1 MASRN
6 EYEMLFKLSAQLGQ
20 NFNGTFSSAQKTLA
34 ATQKEIQSLNKLQSD
49 ISSYTK
55 QQQSVDALK
64 TKLSTYQQQLRN
76 VQQEISTSGEYSSA
90 LANKELDLKQKI
102 EQTEASLRQK
112 TETLDRMGDALSE
125 AGVDMGNLSG
135 ETERLGKEVD
145 DLKEKQ
151 EKAADEAQRFGDVG
165 ANSAIAV
172 ADALAAA
179 GIAKILKEIY
189 EAYGECIVGAASF
202 GDEIGTV
209 SVQYGIAAQDLQA
222 YYYAAELVDV
232 SVETLTSTMAKNVRS
247 MSEAQSGTERYAEAY
262 ERLKVEVTNA
272 DGSLRD
278 SEDVYWDVIDA
289 LGDMENASERDALA
303 MELLGRSAQQINT
316 LIAAGSGVMDEYS
329 QMAEKAGYIMDEKML
344 ASAMALDDELQIQKN
359 NMTALKN
366 TIGAQFAPEITAA
379 LKLWNNML
387 AEMTEF
393 AEENPVVV
401 KSLVALGLELA
412 TIVGIYGGYVAI
424 KKTST
429 ALKALSAA
437 LTAKDAAASG
447 ADAAAKTAQ
456 ATATGAATVAQTGLN
471 AAMMANPIGLIIAA
485 VAALTVGVIAMT
497 TAMNK
502 ANDPSTKLTET
513 TRKQKAE
520 LEQLNAEYEE
530 ACTVYGETS
539 EEASRLRYEMEDLEA
554 AIEENGQTVEE
565 FVNECNE
572 LATSAHQVIS
582 DYQTTTEEIRQNE
595 LSTLALIQKLDDL
608 ARQNVKT
615 AATEEQ
621 MRSIIAELNEQ
632 MPELALS
639 YDDVASSAENYVKAM
654 RELAERKA
662 EEDKQAARMQAYT
675 DALIKQEELTKQIAE
690 AEENLRLS
698 RISDDNA
705 WFLSDAWFYN
715 VTGEGW
721 LGSWATSTDEYKEAL
736 SALKAEL
743 AATEKTIDDVTK
755 AWNEYGEAQSE
766 NALSAEELAKQEK
779 LVAEA
784 ANAVATGYMTAEQAA
799 KYYGVDLSKV
809 EAKTE
814 QLEFTSSAL
823 ASALK
828 AVRTGFL
835 TADAAA
841 KAYGLT
847 VESIGA
853 YRNITDITSE
863 INELSEAYHDL
874 YQEAEDSIKGQYQLW
889 DKAAEVIPADLAEIT
904 TALETQTAYWH
915 DYNTDLKS
923 LNERAKDIEGL
934 SEMVA
939 SFADGS
945 AESVN
950 IVAGLAQ
957 ASDEEIRQ
965 MVEQWKE
972 LSAEETAATETL
984 VDSKDEYTDTI
995 EALKQQ
1001 LEQTIDDLNLS
1012 EEAKAAAEATMDAYI
1027 KALQEGAD
1035 EAVQIAEQLA
1045 VQVGTALNTSSDA
1058 SGGDS
1063 SGSTGDSSGGGSSG
1077 GGAWKSYSDAA
1088 AAGYSNIRTKSEFAR
1103 GGSDKEKYGTYQAYL
1118 DAMYDKYVGGGSG
1131 AAKEEQ
1137 KTVKAMQKSGWTD
1150 SNAFGIGGGTYT
1162 AQEYNSR
1169 TVLGTDG
1176 ETYLKLKDFSAGEAN
1191 GGYSKLNEGYSY
1203 TLDGKGNYEV
1213 DAFWFKPTYHYHK
1226 GGLVGDIAT
1235 LTESEQFAKLL
1246 KGEYVST
1253 PAQMKR
1259 FMEDTLP
1266 QVAEFG
1272 AENAAPVAEAQS
1284 SQGVIYT
1291 VTIAPNFTLQGVEG
1305 DNMEDKF
1312 RECGDMV
1319 VDMVIDRL
1327 EEMGIDAKRGAYV

>member
-76 VQQEISTSGEYSSA
+76 VQQEISASGEYSSA

-125 AGVDMGNLSG
+125 AGVDMSNLSG
-135 ETERLGKEVD
+135 ESERLGKEVD

-179 GIAKILKEIY
+179 GIAKMLKEIY
-189 EAYGECIVGAASF
+189 EAYGECIVGTASF

-232 SVETLTSTMAKNVRS
+232 SVETLTSTMARNVRA
-247 MSEAQSGTERYAEAY
+247 MSYAQDGTTRYVDAY
-262 ERLKVEVTNA
+262 KQLGVEVTNA
-272 DGSLRD
+272 DGSLRN

-289 LGDMENASERDALA
+289 LGDMENASERDAVA

-387 AEMTEF
+387 AGMTKF
-393 AEENPVVV
+393 AEENPVIV
-401 KSLVALGLELA
+401 KSLVVLGLELA

-424 KKTST
+424 KKTAT
-429 ALKALSAA
+429 ALKAVSAA
-437 LTAKDAAASG
+437 LTAKDAAAST

-456 ATATGAATVAQTGLN
+456 ATATTAATAAQTGLN
-471 AAMMANPIGLIIAA
+471 AAMMANPIGLIIGA
-485 VAALTVGVIAMT
+485 VALLTVGVVALT

-502 ANDPSTKLTET
+502 EADQEEKLTAVT
-513 TRKQKAE
+513 KKHKAE
-520 LEQLNAEYEE
+520 REQLNAEYEE
-530 ACTVYGETS
+530 ACEVYGETS
-539 EEASRLRYEMEDLEA
+539 EEASRLRYEMEELDA
-554 AIEENGQTVEE
+554 TIEQSGQTVEE
-565 FVNECNE
+565 FVDECNE
-572 LATSAHQVIS
+572 LAESSKQAIA
-582 DYQTTTEEIRQNE
+582 DYKEATEEIRQNE
-595 LSTLALIQKLDDL
+595 LSAFALIQKLSDL
-608 ARQNVKT
+608 AAQNEKT
-615 AATEEQ
+615 AATEEK
-621 MRSIIAELNEQ
+621 MKNIIAELNEQ
-632 MPELALS
+632 IPDLALS
-639 YDDVASSAENYVKAM
+639 YEDLAADTENYVAAMKA
-654 RELAERKA
+654 LAKQKA
-662 EEDKQAARMQAYT
+662 EDDRQQARMEEYSKAITRQSS
-675 DALIKQEELTKQIAE
+675 LIQQISEL
-690 AEENLRLS
+690 EENLRLE
-698 RISDDNA
+698 RESDSESWEA
-705 WFLSDAWFYN
+705 VDAY
-715 VTGEGW
+715 
-721 LGSWATSTDEYKEAL
+721 SKQ
-736 SALKAEL
+736 L
-743 AATEKTIDDVTK
+743 AALRTQLTETKNTISTIERE
-755 AWNEYGEAQSE
+755 WEEYAETMGDG
-766 NALSAEELAKQEK
+766 ALSAEEFAKQER

-814 QLEFTSSAL
+814 ELDFTSSAL

-828 AVRTGFL
+828 AVRNGFL
-835 TADAAA
+835 TAEAAA
-841 KAYGLT
+841 KAYGVT

-863 INELSEAYHDL
+863 INELSEAYHNL
-874 YQEAEDSIKGQYQLW
+874 YQEAEDSIKGQYRLW

-945 AESVN
+945 VESVN

-972 LSAEETAATETL
+972 LSEEETAATETL
-984 VDSKDEYTDTI
+984 VESKDEYTDTI

-1012 EEAKAAAEATMDAYI
+1012 EEAKNAAEATMDAYI

-1045 VQVGTALNTSSDA
+1045 TQVGTALSSQQDTTSGS
-1058 SGGDS
+1058 SSTPSS
-1063 SGSTGDSSGGGSSG
+1063 SGS
-1077 GGAWKSYSDAA
+1077 K
-1088 AAGYSNIRTKSEFAR
+1088 
-1103 GGSDKEKYGTYQAYL
+1103 GTYQDYL
-1118 DAMYDKYVGGGSG
+1118 DSMYSKYMGTAPTADNRWSSYSEAADAGFSNIMTRTEWGRRNSSSGSSFVSPVAPTPKTTATEKG
-1131 AAKEEQ
+1131 ENTGLNMFAK
-1137 KTVKAMQKSGWTD
+1137 
-1150 SNAFGIGGGTYT
+1150 TYT
-1162 AQEYNSR
+1162 ASEYNSM
-1169 TVLGTDG
+1169 LKTDESG
-1176 ETYLKLKDFSAGEAN
+1176 NTYIPYTAN
-1191 GGYSKLNEGYSY
+1191 GHNAYVKLGEGYDY
-1203 TLDGKGNYEV
+1203 EKDKKGNYKV
-1213 DAFWFKPTYHYHK
+1213 DFHSWKTLYDLTTTYHS
-1226 GGLVGDIAT
+1226 GGLVGGVAT
-1235 LTESEQFAKLL
+1235 LSAGEEFAKLL
-1246 KGEYVST
+1246 EGEFVSN

-1266 QVAEFG
+1266 QVAEYG
-1272 AENAAPVAEAQS
+1272 AENAVPVAEAQS
-1284 SQGVIYT
+1284 SQGITYT
-1291 VTIAPNFTLQGVEG
+1291 VTIAPNFTLQGVDG

>member
-76 VQQEISTSGEYSSA
+76 VQQEISASGEYSSA

-387 AEMTEF
+387 AGMTKF
-393 AEENPVVV
+393 AEENPVIV
-401 KSLVALGLELA
+401 KSLVVLGLELA

-424 KKTST
+424 KKTAT

-437 LTAKDAAASG
+437 LTAKDAAAST

-456 ATATGAATVAQTGLN
+456 ATATTAATAAQTGLN
-471 AAMMANPIGLIIAA
+471 AAMMANPIGLIIGA
-485 VAALTVGVIAMT
+485 VALLTVGIVALT

-502 ANDPSTKLTET
+502 EADQEEKLTAVT
-513 TRKQKAE
+513 KKHKAE
-520 LEQLNAEYEE
+520 REQLNAEYEE
-530 ACTVYGETS
+530 ACEVYGETS
-539 EEASRLRYEMEDLEA
+539 EEASRLRYEMEELDA
-554 AIEENGQTVEE
+554 AIEQSGQTVEE
-565 FVNECNE
+565 FVDECNE
-572 LATSAHQVIS
+572 LAESSKQAIA
-582 DYQTTTEEIRQNE
+582 DYKEATEEIRQNE
-595 LSTLALIQKLDDL
+595 LSAFALIQKLSDL
-608 ARQNVKT
+608 AAQNEKT
-615 AATEEQ
+615 AATEEK
-621 MRSIIAELNEQ
+621 MKNIIAELNEQ
-632 MPELALS
+632 IPDLALS
-639 YDDVASSAENYVKAM
+639 YEDLTADTENYVAAMKA
-654 RELAERKA
+654 LAKQKA
-662 EEDKQAARMQAYT
+662 EDDRQQARMEEYSKAITRQS
-675 DALIKQEELTKQIAE
+675 ALIRQISEL
-690 AEENLRLS
+690 EENLRLE
-698 RISDDNA
+698 RESDSESWEA
-705 WFLSDAWFYN
+705 VDAY
-715 VTGEGW
+715 
-721 LGSWATSTDEYKEAL
+721 SKQ
-736 SALKAEL
+736 L
-743 AATEKTIDDVTK
+743 AALRTQLTETENTISTIERE
-755 AWNEYGEAQSE
+755 WEEYAETMGDG
-766 NALSAEELAKQEK
+766 ALSAEEFAKQER

-814 QLEFTSSAL
+814 ELYLTSSAL

-828 AVRTGFL
+828 AVRNGFL
-835 TADAAA
+835 TAEAAA
-841 KAYGLT
+841 KAYGVT

-874 YQEAEDSIKGQYQLW
+874 YQEAEDSIKGQYKLW

-915 DYNTDLKS
+915 DYNADLKS

-972 LSAEETAATETL
+972 LSEEESAATETL
-984 VDSKDEYTDTI
+984 VESKDEYTDTI

-1012 EEAKAAAEATMDAYI
+1012 EEAKNAAEATMDAYI

-1045 VQVGTALNTSSDA
+1045 VQVGTALSSQKDTTNDSSSTSSSSNSKGTYQDYLDSMYSKYMGTAPTADNRWSSYSEAADA
-1058 SGGDS
+1058 GFSNIMTRTEWGRRNSS
-1063 SGSTGDSSGGGSSG
+1063 SGSSFVSPVAPVPKITATVVKGENTGL
-1077 GGAWKSYSDAA
+1077 
-1088 AAGYSNIRTKSEFAR
+1088 NMFA
-1103 GGSDKEKYGTYQAYL
+1103 K
-1118 DAMYDKYVGGGSG
+1118 
-1131 AAKEEQ
+1131 
-1137 KTVKAMQKSGWTD
+1137 
-1150 SNAFGIGGGTYT
+1150 TYT
-1162 AQEYNSR
+1162 PSEYNSM
-1169 TVLGTDG
+1169 LKTDESG
-1176 ETYLKLKDFSAGEAN
+1176 NTYIPYTAN
-1191 GGYSKLNEGYSY
+1191 GHNAYVKLGEGYDY
-1203 TLDGKGNYEV
+1203 EKDKKGNYKV
-1213 DAFWFKPTYHYHK
+1213 DFHSWKTLYDLTTTYHS
-1226 GGLVGDIAT
+1226 GGLVGDVAT
-1235 LTESEQFAKLL
+1235 LSESEEFAKLL
-1246 KGEYVST
+1246 KGEFVST
-1253 PAQMKR
+1253 PAQMKH

-1266 QVAEFG
+1266 QVAEYG
-1272 AENAAPVAEAQS
+1272 AETVAPVPVAEAQS
-1284 SQGVIYT
+1284 TQGAIYT

>member
-1 MASRN
+1 
-6 EYEMLFKLSAQLGQ
+6 
-20 NFNGTFSSAQKTLA
+20 
-34 ATQKEIQSLNKLQSD
+34 
-49 ISSYTK
+49 
-55 QQQSVDALK
+55 
-64 TKLSTYQQQLRN
+64 
-76 VQQEISTSGEYSSA
+76 
-90 LANKELDLKQKI
+90 
-102 EQTEASLRQK
+102 
-112 TETLDRMGDALSE
+112 MGDALSE
-125 AGVDMGNLSG
+125 AGVDMSNLSG
-135 ETERLGKEVD
+135 ESERLGKEVD

-179 GIAKILKEIY
+179 GIAKMLKEIY
-189 EAYGECIVGAASF
+189 EAYGECIVGTASF

-232 SVETLTSTMAKNVRS
+232 SVETLTSTMARNVRA
-247 MSEAQSGTERYAEAY
+247 MSYAQDGTARYVDAY
-262 ERLKVEVTNA
+262 KQLGVEVTNA

-289 LGDMENASERDALA
+289 LGDMENASERDAIA

-387 AEMTEF
+387 AGMTEF

-401 KSLVALGLELA
+401 KSLIALGLELA

-424 KKTST
+424 KKTAT

-554 AIEENGQTVEE
+554 AIEANGQTVEE

-608 ARQNVKT
+608 ASQNVKT

-639 YDDVASSAENYVKAM
+639 YDDVASSAENYVKTM
-654 RELAERKA
+654 RELAEKKA
-662 EEDKQAARMQAYT
+662 EEDKQAARMQAYS
-675 DALIKQEELTKQIAE
+675 DALIKQEELIKQIAE
-690 AEENLRLS
+690 AEENLRIS
-698 RISDDNA
+698 RAHDANA
-705 WFLSDAWFYN
+705 GFLSDAWFFK

-721 LGSWATSTDEYKEAL
+721 LGSWATSTDEYQEAL
-736 SALKAEL
+736 DALKAEL

-755 AWNEYGEAQSE
+755 AWDEYGATQAE

-814 QLEFTSSAL
+814 ELELTSSAL

-828 AVRTGFL
+828 AVRNGFL
-835 TADAAA
+835 TAEAAA
-841 KAYGLT
+841 KAYGVT
-847 VESIGA
+847 VDSIGA

-863 INELSEAYHDL
+863 INELSEAYHNL

-923 LNERAKDIEGL
+923 LNEIPIIICISTSPKYCPIHSAF
-934 SEMVA
+934 
-939 SFADGS
+939 SF
-945 AESVN
+945 
-950 IVAGLAQ
+950 
-957 ASDEEIRQ
+957 
-965 MVEQWKE
+965 
-972 LSAEETAATETL
+972 
-984 VDSKDEYTDTI
+984 
-995 EALKQQ
+995 
-1001 LEQTIDDLNLS
+1001 
-1012 EEAKAAAEATMDAYI
+1012 
-1027 KALQEGAD
+1027 
-1035 EAVQIAEQLA
+1035 
-1045 VQVGTALNTSSDA
+1045 
-1058 SGGDS
+1058 
-1063 SGSTGDSSGGGSSG
+1063 
-1077 GGAWKSYSDAA
+1077 
-1088 AAGYSNIRTKSEFAR
+1088 
-1103 GGSDKEKYGTYQAYL
+1103 
-1118 DAMYDKYVGGGSG
+1118 
-1131 AAKEEQ
+1131 
-1137 KTVKAMQKSGWTD
+1137 
-1150 SNAFGIGGGTYT
+1150 
-1162 AQEYNSR
+1162 
-1169 TVLGTDG
+1169 
-1176 ETYLKLKDFSAGEAN
+1176 
-1191 GGYSKLNEGYSY
+1191 
-1203 TLDGKGNYEV
+1203 
-1213 DAFWFKPTYHYHK
+1213 
-1226 GGLVGDIAT
+1226 
-1235 LTESEQFAKLL
+1235 
-1246 KGEYVST
+1246 
-1253 PAQMKR
+1253 
-1259 FMEDTLP
+1259 
-1266 QVAEFG
+1266 
-1272 AENAAPVAEAQS
+1272 
-1284 SQGVIYT
+1284 
-1291 VTIAPNFTLQGVEG
+1291 
-1305 DNMEDKF
+1305 
-1312 RECGDMV
+1312 
-1319 VDMVIDRL
+1319 
-1327 EEMGIDAKRGAYV
+1327 

>member
-6 EYEMLFKLSAQLGQ
+6 EYEMLFKLSAQIGQ

-76 VQQEISTSGEYSSA
+76 VQQEISASGEYSSA

-125 AGVDMGNLSG
+125 AGVDMSNLSG
-135 ETERLGKEVD
+135 ESERLGKEVD

-179 GIAKILKEIY
+179 GIAKMLKEIY
-189 EAYGECIVGAASF
+189 EAYGECIVGTASF

-232 SVETLTSTMAKNVRS
+232 SVETLTSTMARNVRA
-247 MSEAQSGTERYAEAY
+247 MSYAQDGTARYVEAY
-262 ERLKVEVTNA
+262 EQLGVSVTNA

-289 LGDMENASERDALA
+289 LGDMENASERDAIA

-387 AEMTEF
+387 AGMTEF

-401 KSLVALGLELA
+401 KSLVVLGLELA

-424 KKTST
+424 KKSAT

-554 AIEENGQTVEE
+554 AIEANGQTVEE

-608 ARQNVKT
+608 ASQNVKT

-639 YDDVASSAENYVKAM
+639 YDDVASSAENYVKTM
-654 RELAERKA
+654 RELAEKKA
-662 EEDKQAARMQAYT
+662 EEDKQAARMQAYS
-675 DALIKQEELTKQIAE
+675 DALIKQEELIKQIAE
-690 AEENLRLS
+690 AEENLRIS
-698 RISDDNA
+698 RAHDANA
-705 WFLSDAWFYN
+705 GFLSDAWFFK

-721 LGSWATSTDEYKEAL
+721 LGSWATSTDEYQEAL
-736 SALKAEL
+736 DALKAEL

-755 AWNEYGEAQSE
+755 AWDEYGATQAE

-814 QLEFTSSAL
+814 ELELTSSAL

-828 AVRTGFL
+828 AVRNGFL
-835 TADAAA
+835 TAEAAA
-841 KAYGLT
+841 KAYGVT

-972 LSAEETAATETL
+972 LTAEETAATDTL
-984 VDSKDEYTDTI
+984 VDTKDEYTDTI

-1001 LEQTIDDLNLS
+1001 LEQTIGDLNLS
-1012 EEAKAAAEATMDAYI
+1012 EEAKNAAEATMDAYI

-1045 VQVGTALNTSSDA
+1045 VQVGTALNTSSDT
-1058 SGGDS
+1058 SGG
-1063 SGSTGDSSGGGSSG
+1063 SGGSAGGSSG

-1088 AAGYSNIRTKSEFAR
+1088 AAGFSNIRTQSEFAR
-1103 GGSDKEKYGTYQAYL
+1103 GGSDKQKYGTYQAYL
-1118 DAMYDKYVGGGSG
+1118 DAMYDKYMGGGGGGSDFVG
-1131 AAKEEQ
+1131 PPAPSSTPKIVATAKKGEN
-1137 KTVKAMQKSGWTD
+1137 TGLNMFAT
-1150 SNAFGIGGGTYT
+1150 TY
-1162 AQEYNSR
+1162 APSEYNSM
-1169 TVLGTDG
+1169 
-1176 ETYLKLKDFSAGEAN
+1176 LKKDQN
-1191 GGYSKLNEGYSY
+1191 GDEYILYTAYGHNAYVKHGEGYDY
-1203 TLDGKGNYEV
+1203 KIDKNGNYKV
-1213 DAFWFKPTYHYHK
+1213 DFHSWKTLYDLTTTYHS
-1226 GGLVGDIAT
+1226 GGLVGGVAT
-1235 LTESEQFAKLL
+1235 LAAGEEFAKLL
-1246 KGEYVST
+1246 EGEFVSNPT
-1253 PAQMKR
+1253 QMKR

-1266 QVAEFG
+1266 QVAEYG
-1272 AENAAPVAEAQS
+1272 AQSAVPVAEAQS
-1284 SQGVIYT
+1284 TQGITYT
-1291 VTIAPNFTLQGVEG
+1291 VTIAPNFTLQGVES

>member
-76 VQQEISTSGEYSSA
+76 VQQEISASGEYSSA

-125 AGVDMGNLSG
+125 AGVDMSNLSG
-135 ETERLGKEVD
+135 ESERLGKEVD

-179 GIAKILKEIY
+179 GIAKMLKEIY
-189 EAYGECIVGAASF
+189 EAYGECIVGTASF

-232 SVETLTSTMAKNVRS
+232 SVETLTSTMARNVRA
-247 MSEAQSGTERYAEAY
+247 MSYAQDGTARYVDAY
-262 ERLKVEVTNA
+262 KQLGVEVTNA

-289 LGDMENASERDALA
+289 LGDMENASERDAIA

-387 AEMTEF
+387 AGMTEF

-401 KSLVALGLELA
+401 KSLIALGLELA

-424 KKTST
+424 KKTAT

-554 AIEENGQTVEE
+554 AIEANGQTVEE

-608 ARQNVKT
+608 ASQNVKT

-639 YDDVASSAENYVKAM
+639 YDDVASSAENYVKTM
-654 RELAERKA
+654 RELAEKKA
-662 EEDKQAARMQAYT
+662 EEDKQAARMQAYS
-675 DALIKQEELTKQIAE
+675 DALIKQEELIKQIAE
-690 AEENLRLS
+690 AEENLRIS
-698 RISDDNA
+698 RAHDDNA
-705 WFLSDAWFYN
+705 AFLSDAWFFN

-721 LGSWATSTDEYKEAL
+721 LGSWATSTDEYQEAL
-736 SALKAEL
+736 DALKAEL

-755 AWNEYGEAQSE
+755 AWDEYGSTQAE

-814 QLEFTSSAL
+814 ELELTSSAL

-828 AVRTGFL
+828 AVRNGFL
-835 TADAAA
+835 TAEAAA
-841 KAYGLT
+841 KAYGVT
-847 VESIGA
+847 VDSIGA

-863 INELSEAYHDL
+863 INELSEAYHNL

-950 IVAGLAQ
+950 VVAGLAQ

-965 MVEQWKE
+965 MVEQWKK

-1012 EEAKAAAEATMDAYI
+1012 EEAKNAAEATMDAYI

-1045 VQVGTALNTSSDA
+1045 VQVGTALNSSAGTSN
-1058 SGGDS
+1058 GD
-1063 SGSTGDSSGGGSSG
+1063 GGSSG
-1077 GGAWKSYSDAA
+1077 GSGGTWKSYSDAA
-1088 AAGYSNIRTKSEFAR
+1088 AAGFSNIRTKSEFAR

-1118 DAMYDKYVGGGSG
+1118 DAMYDKYMGGGGGGSDFVG
-1131 AAKEEQ
+1131 PPAPSPTPKIVATAKKGEN
-1137 KTVKAMQKSGWTD
+1137 TGLNMFAT
-1150 SNAFGIGGGTYT
+1150 TY
-1162 AQEYNSR
+1162 APSEYNSM
-1169 TVLGTDG
+1169 
-1176 ETYLKLKDFSAGEAN
+1176 LKKDQN
-1191 GGYSKLNEGYSY
+1191 GDEYILYTAYGHNAYVKHGEGYDY
-1203 TLDGKGNYEV
+1203 EIDKNGNYKV
-1213 DAFWFKPTYHYHK
+1213 DFHSWKTLYDLTTTYHS
-1226 GGLVGDIAT
+1226 GGLVGGVAT
-1235 LTESEQFAKLL
+1235 LSAGEEFAKLL
-1246 KGEYVST
+1246 EGEFVSN

-1266 QVAEFG
+1266 QVAEYG
-1272 AENAAPVAEAQS
+1272 AENAAPVPVAEAQS

-1291 VTIAPNFTLQGVEG
+1291 ITIAPNFTLQGVES

-1312 RECGDMV
+1312 RECGEMV

-1327 EEMGIDAKRGAYV
+1327 EEMGVDAKRGAYV

>member
-76 VQQEISTSGEYSSA
+76 VQQEISASGEYSSA

-125 AGVDMGNLSG
+125 AGVDMSNLSG
-135 ETERLGKEVD
+135 ESERLGKEVD

-179 GIAKILKEIY
+179 GIAKMLKEIY

-232 SVETLTSTMAKNVRS
+232 SVETLTSTMARNVRA
-247 MSEAQSGTERYAEAY
+247 MSYAQDGTVRYVDAY
-262 ERLKVEVTNA
+262 RQLGVEVTNA

-289 LGDMENASERDALA
+289 LGDMENASERDAVA

-387 AEMTEF
+387 AGMTKF
-393 AEENPVVV
+393 AEENPVIV
-401 KSLVALGLELA
+401 KSLVVLGLELA

-424 KKTST
+424 KKTAT
-429 ALKALSAA
+429 ALKAVSAA
-437 LTAKDAAASG
+437 LTAKDAAAST

-456 ATATGAATVAQTGLN
+456 ATATTAATAAQTGLN
-471 AAMMANPIGLIIAA
+471 AAMMANPIGLIIGA
-485 VAALTVGVIAMT
+485 VALLTVGVVALT

-502 ANDPSTKLTET
+502 EADQEEKLTAVT
-513 TRKQKAE
+513 KKHKAE
-520 LEQLNAEYEE
+520 REQLNAEYEE
-530 ACTVYGETS
+530 ACEVYGETS
-539 EEASRLRYEMEDLEA
+539 EEASRLRYEMEELDA
-554 AIEENGQTVEE
+554 TIEQSGQTVEE
-565 FVNECNE
+565 FVDECNE
-572 LATSAHQVIS
+572 LAESSKQAIA
-582 DYQTTTEEIRQNE
+582 DYKEATEEIRQNE
-595 LSTLALIQKLDDL
+595 LSAFALIQKLSDL
-608 ARQNVKT
+608 AAQNEKT
-615 AATEEQ
+615 AATEEK
-621 MRSIIAELNEQ
+621 MKNIIAELNEQ
-632 MPELALS
+632 IPDLALS
-639 YDDVASSAENYVKAM
+639 YEDLAADTENYVAAMKA
-654 RELAERKA
+654 LAKQKA
-662 EEDKQAARMQAYT
+662 EDDRQQARMEEYSKAITRQSS
-675 DALIKQEELTKQIAE
+675 LIQQISEL
-690 AEENLRLS
+690 EENLRLE
-698 RISDDNA
+698 RESDSESWEA
-705 WFLSDAWFYN
+705 VDAY
-715 VTGEGW
+715 
-721 LGSWATSTDEYKEAL
+721 SKQ
-736 SALKAEL
+736 L
-743 AATEKTIDDVTK
+743 AALRTQLTETKNTISTIERE
-755 AWNEYGEAQSE
+755 WEEYAETMGDG
-766 NALSAEELAKQEK
+766 ALSAEEFAKQER

-814 QLEFTSSAL
+814 ELDFTSSAL

-828 AVRTGFL
+828 AVRNGFL
-835 TADAAA
+835 TAEAAA
-841 KAYGLT
+841 KAYGVT

-863 INELSEAYHDL
+863 INELSEAYHNL
-874 YQEAEDSIKGQYQLW
+874 YQEAEDSIKGQYRLW

-972 LSAEETAATETL
+972 LSEEETAATETL
-984 VDSKDEYTDTI
+984 VESKDEYTDTI

-1012 EEAKAAAEATMDAYI
+1012 EEAKNAAEATMDAYI

-1045 VQVGTALNTSSDA
+1045 TQVGTALSSQKDTTSGS
-1058 SGGDS
+1058 SSTPSS
-1063 SGSTGDSSGGGSSG
+1063 SGS
-1077 GGAWKSYSDAA
+1077 K
-1088 AAGYSNIRTKSEFAR
+1088 
-1103 GGSDKEKYGTYQAYL
+1103 GTYQDYL
-1118 DAMYDKYVGGGSG
+1118 DSMYSKYMGTAPTADNRWSSYSEAADAGFSNIMTRTEWGRRNSSSGSG
-1131 AAKEEQ
+1131 FVSPVAPTPKTTATVVKGENTGLNMFAK
-1137 KTVKAMQKSGWTD
+1137 
-1150 SNAFGIGGGTYT
+1150 TYT
-1162 AQEYNSR
+1162 ASEYNSM
-1169 TVLGTDG
+1169 LKTDESG
-1176 ETYLKLKDFSAGEAN
+1176 NTYIPYTAN
-1191 GGYSKLNEGYSY
+1191 GHNAYVKLGEGYDY
-1203 TLDGKGNYEV
+1203 EKDKKGNYKV
-1213 DAFWFKPTYHYHK
+1213 DFHSWKTLYDLTTTYHS
-1226 GGLVGDIAT
+1226 GGLVGGVAT
-1235 LTESEQFAKLL
+1235 LSAGEEFAKLL
-1246 KGEYVST
+1246 EGEFVSN

-1266 QVAEFG
+1266 QVAEYG
-1272 AENAAPVAEAQS
+1272 AENAAPVPVAEAQS
-1284 SQGVIYT
+1284 AQGIAYT

>member
-76 VQQEISTSGEYSSA
+76 VQQEISASGEYSSA

-179 GIAKILKEIY
+179 GIAKILTEIY

-232 SVETLTSTMAKNVRS
+232 SVETLTSTMARNVRA

-262 ERLKVEVTNA
+262 EQLGVSVTNA

-329 QMAEKAGYIMDEKML
+329 QMAEKAGYVMDEKML
-344 ASAMALDDELQIQKN
+344 ASVMALDDELQIQNN

-387 AEMTEF
+387 AGMTKF
-393 AEENPVVV
+393 AEENPVIV
-401 KSLVALGLELA
+401 KSLVVLGLELA

-424 KKTST
+424 KKTAT

-456 ATATGAATVAQTGLN
+456 ATATTAATAAQTGLN
-471 AAMMANPIGLIIAA
+471 AAMMANPIGLIIGA
-485 VAALTVGVIAMT
+485 VALLTVGIVALT

-502 ANDPSTKLTET
+502 EADQEEKLTAVT
-513 TRKQKAE
+513 KKHKAE
-520 LEQLNAEYEE
+520 REQLNAEYEE
-530 ACTVYGETS
+530 ACEVYGETS
-539 EEASRLRYEMEDLEA
+539 EEASRLRYEMEELDA
-554 AIEENGQTVEE
+554 TIEQSGQTVEE
-565 FVNECNE
+565 FVSECSE
-572 LATSAHQVIS
+572 LAESSKQAIE
-582 DYQTTTEEIRQNE
+582 DYKKATEEIRQNE
-595 LSTLALIQKLDDL
+595 LSTLALIQKLSDL
-608 ARQNVKT
+608 AMQNERT
-615 AATEEQ
+615 AATEEK
-621 MRSIIAELNEQ
+621 MKNIIAELNEQ
-632 MPELALS
+632 IPDLALS
-639 YDDVASSAENYVKAM
+639 YEELTANTENYVAVMKA
-654 RELAERKA
+654 LAQQKA
-662 EEDKQAARMQAYT
+662 EDDKQQARMEEYSKAITRQSS
-675 DALIKQEELTKQIAE
+675 LIQQISEL
-690 AEENLRLS
+690 EENLRLERES
-698 RISDDNA
+698 DSESWETVDAYNKQLATLWAQLTETQNLISTIERE
-705 WFLSDAWFYN
+705 W
-715 VTGEGW
+715 E
-721 LGSWATSTDEYKEAL
+721 EYSEAMG
-736 SALKAEL
+736 
-743 AATEKTIDDVTK
+743 D
-755 AWNEYGEAQSE
+755 G
-766 NALSAEELAKQEK
+766 ALSAEEAADQE
-779 LVAEA
+779 LRLSQAIR
-784 ANAVATGYMTAEQAA
+784 AVSSEYMTVDQAA
-799 KYYGVDLSKV
+799 KYYRVDAAKL
-809 EAKTE
+809 EAKIET
-814 QLEFTSSAL
+814 LKIDTDAL
-823 ASALK
+823 AAALK
-828 AVRTGFL
+828 AVRAGFVS
-835 TADAAA
+835 ADEAA
-841 KAYGLT
+841 KAFGVT
-847 VESIGA
+847 VESLAA
-853 YRNITDITSE
+853 YESIVELTDEITA
-863 INELSEAYHDL
+863 LSEAYQDA
-874 YQEAEDSIKGQYQLW
+874 YEEAYASVTGQYKIW
-889 DKAAEVIPADLAEIT
+889 DKAAEVIPEDIAKINA
-904 TALETQTAYWH
+904 ALETQNAYWH
-915 DYNTDLKS
+915 DYNVDLES
-923 LNERAKDIEGL
+923 LKKRSDEIEGL
-934 SEMVA
+934 AEVVA

-945 AESVN
+945 QESVN
-950 IVAGLAQ
+950 VVAGMAQ
-957 ASDEEIRQ
+957 ASDEELRE
-965 MVEQWKE
+965 MVANWQE
-972 LSAEETAATETL
+972 LQSQQKNTSESLRDMDSDYSETL
-984 VDSKDEYTDTI
+984 KDLQDQLEKTI
-995 EALKQQ
+995 E
-1001 LEQTIDDLNLS
+1001 DLNL
-1012 EEAKAAAEATMDAYI
+1012 EKEAKAAAEATMDAYI
-1027 KALQEGAD
+1027 KALQEGSD
-1035 EAVQIAEQLA
+1035 EAVKIAQQLA
-1045 VQVGTALNTSSDA
+1045 VQVGTALNSSADTSSGGGGS
-1058 SGGDS
+1058 SGGS
-1063 SGSTGDSSGGGSSG
+1063 TSGGSSGGGSSG

-1088 AAGYSNIRTKSEFAR
+1088 AAGFSNIRTQSEFAR
-1103 GGSDKEKYGTYQAYL
+1103 GGSDKQKYGTYQAYL
-1118 DAMYDKYVGGGSG
+1118 DAMYEKYVGGGGGGSG
-1131 AAKEEQ
+1131 SAGTATPKPSVTYYSPPTKRDGFLEGTGIDIGGITLTADEYNKQIRQDTNGNTYIDLHDIRSWNYPTDNWWAKLGEGY
-1137 KTVKAMQKSGWTD
+1137 TVTKSG
-1150 SNAFGIGGGTYT
+1150 
-1162 AQEYNSR
+1162 E
-1169 TVLGTDG
+1169 
-1176 ETYLKLKDFSAGEAN
+1176 
-1191 GGYSKLNEGYSY
+1191 
-1203 TLDGKGNYEV
+1203 NYEIDIHSFNPV
-1213 DAFWFKPTYHYHK
+1213 YKFHS
-1226 GGLVGDIAT
+1226 GGLVGDVST
-1235 LTESEQFAKLL
+1235 LAEGEVFAKLL
-1246 KGEYVST
+1246 EGEFVSNPT
-1253 PAQMKR
+1253 QMKH

-1266 QVAEFG
+1266 QIADYKSET
-1272 AENAAPVAEAQS
+1272 AAPAPAAEAQS
-1284 SQGVIYT
+1284 SQGIIYT
-1291 VTIAPNFTLQGVEG
+1291 ITIAPNFTLQGVES